1 MEITPEN
8 QYVDVAFNMHISLSL
23 STTPST
29 VFFWFVISASE
40 FEMQLHL
47 FSKWTKI

>member
-1 MEITPEN
+1 MEISPEN

-29 VFFWFVISASE
+29 VFLVCN
-40 FEMQLHL
+40 
-47 FSKWTKI
+47 KC